1 MGHFERNMKFKKY
14 VRIHDIVTVE
24 DIELGEN
31 DIEYLKMTD
40 VERVYKV
47 KLKSGLEIEGR
58 FE

>member
-1 MGHFERNMKFKKY
+1 MGHFEGDMKFKKY
-14 VRIHDIVTVE
+14 IRKHDIVTVE

-40 VERVYKV
+40 VEKVYKV
-47 KLKSGLEIEGR
+47 KLKNDEEIKGR

>member
-1 MGHFERNMKFKKY
+1 MGYFEGDMKFKKY
-14 VRIHDIVTVE
+14 IRVHDVVTIE

-47 KLKSGLEIEGR
+47 KLKNGLEIEGR